1 MYFIISLLVF
11 FLLYIRTKPNSWCAG
26 IHIVSHFFIVA
37 FCPAIYVVQ
46 YLIVTFFSSPILIKL
61 SSRSDVYNI
70 LIAFLPLLIAT
81 GSLAFS

>member
-1 MYFIISLLVF
+1 MYFIISLVVF

-26 IHIVSHFFIVA
+26 IHIVSHIFIVA

-61 SSRSDVYNI
+61 SSRSGVYNI
-70 LIAFLPLLIAT
+70 LIAFLPSLIAT

>member
-1 MYFIISLLVF
+1 MVI
-11 FLLYIRTKPNSWCAG
+11 
-26 IHIVSHFFIVA
+26 
-37 FCPAIYVVQ
+37 FCPTIYVIQ

-61 SSRSDVYNI
+61 SSRSGVYNI

>member
-1 MYFIISLLVF
+1 
-11 FLLYIRTKPNSWCAG
+11 
-26 IHIVSHFFIVA
+26 HIVSHFFIVA

-46 YLIVTFFSSPILIKL
+46 YLIVTFFSSPLLIKL
-61 SSRSDVYNI
+61 SSRSGVYNI